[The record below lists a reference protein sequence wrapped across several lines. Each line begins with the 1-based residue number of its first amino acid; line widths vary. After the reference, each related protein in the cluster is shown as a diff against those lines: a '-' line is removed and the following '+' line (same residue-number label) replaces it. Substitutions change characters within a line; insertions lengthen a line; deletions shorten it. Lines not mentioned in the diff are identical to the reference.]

1 MIDVAK
7 AANAL
12 SRPGID
18 PRKFVDLGII
28 TAVDVTAAG
37 VHVDLTTIDGVQE
50 TAAVAPPYGG
60 PGYGLHLPIDLDR
73 TALLAV
79 PDGKFNL
86 GARVIG
92 TVWDAGDPPPQE
104 ALENPDDV
112 VLVVKPGQSL
122 HLVVKGGGNILIDSQ
137 DSGNVTIGNTKSAGG
152 FFPPLTRIDG
162 AQLIEAL
169 TTAIATQAGNP
180 QGAAALTAFK
190 NALNAI
196 SWPTGASSVVVK

>member
-7 AANAL
+7 SANAL

-37 VHVDLTTIDGVQE
+37 VHVDVTTIDGVQE
-50 TAAVAPPYGG
+50 TAAVAPLYGG
-60 PGYGLHLPIDLDR
+60 PSYGLHLPIDLDR

-92 TVWDAGDPPPQE
+92 TVWDAGDPPPQDVID
-104 ALENPDDV
+104 NPDDV
-112 VLVVKPGQSL
+112 VLVVKPGQKL
-122 HLVVKGGGNILIDSQ
+122 RVIVTGGGDVVLEPRDGGKVRIGDEDANDPFARKSDLAAVVDKLNHFIGLYNTHTNLS
-137 DSGNVTIGNTKSAGG
+137 SGTL
-152 FFPPLTRIDG
+152 PPDVAHRESTM
-162 AQLIEAL
+162 
-169 TTAIATQAGNP
+169 TTPACSPVATS
-180 QGAAALTAFK
+180 T
-190 NALNAI
+190 
-196 SWPTGASSVVVK
+196 